1 MMKFCT
7 ACGHEL
13 GVGRFCTNCGTPVAT
28 DPADSFDDD
37 FRTGTAERIAIASN
51 EPWVAPP
58 PPEAPPEPPSDY
70 RGRFPLFADDAAHG
84 TANHEPTAVRQP
96 FGHTHL
102 AAPRQAEEWPAAPPP
117 PSVPPPPE
125 PAPYAFS
132 WEEPQPQRARLRI
145 SPIVAVLLAMVL
157 VVALFG
163 AWMLFFDSTDDST
176 AQTPNTGEHPSGSKS
191 ASTGSSQPPASEDVT
206 APANPG
212 ELANTADPKAPITS
226 PPSKDL
232 LGNLVSF
239 RAANMTDGVTSTAWR
254 MPGSGAGQVLTFRL
268 PTDAVLTQVG
278 LINGYAKI
286 GRDEKGHK
294 TDWYRLNRQITKVTW
309 IFDDGTK
316 VTQDLASTSSLQTI
330 DIDPVRTT
338 VIRLKLETVTK
349 TPPKGR
355 NYTPISEV
363 SLVGG

>member
-13 GVGRFCTNCGTPVAT
+13 GAGRFCTNCGTPISK
-28 DPADSFDDD
+28 DPETPYDDD
-37 FRTGTAERIAIASN
+37 FRTGTAERIAIAAS
-51 EPWVAPP
+51 EPYVAPP
-58 PPEAPPEPPSDY
+58 PPEAPTEPPSDY
-70 RGRFPLFADDAAHG
+70 RGRFPLFADDAAK
-84 TANHEPTAVRQP
+84 AEHEPTALRQP

-117 PSVPPPPE
+117 PANPPPPE

-132 WEEPQPQRARLRI
+132 WEEPQQRRSRPRI
-145 SPIVAVLLAMVL
+145 SPLVAVMLAMVL
-157 VVALFG
+157 VVGVFG
-163 AWMLFFDSTDDST
+163 IWLLTSDSPDDTD
-176 AQTPNTGEHPSGSKS
+176 QVGINTGESRNSSATPSNDD
-191 ASTGSSQPPASEDVT
+191 SQAPADDVEP
-206 APANPG
+206 PANPS
-212 ELANTADPKAPITS
+212 ELASTADPKTPVTS
-226 PPSKDL
+226 PPSEDL
-232 LGNLVSF
+232 LGNMVSF
-239 RAANMTDGVTSTAWR
+239 RAANMTDGVDSTAWR

-268 PTDAVLTQVG
+268 PSEAVLTQVG

-294 TDWYRLNRQITKVTW
+294 TDWYDRNRKVTQVTW
-309 IFDDGTK
+309 LFDDGTS
-316 VTQDLASTSSLQTI
+316 VTQDLASTTSMQTI

-338 VIRLKLETVTK
+338 VIRLKLVTVTN

-363 SLVGG
+363 TLVGG